1 MFFSFLSWKSLSVP
15 KDQPHSFLNLNVRIF
30 WTSNT
35 FTWIKT
41 GKIQRNPDHSFLH
54 KPSFK
59 LVRKTSLP
67 RPPSAPVPPPSC
79 SGPSETGSRAERTCG
94 CPGGQGPEYSYSPC
108 SQVSLE
114 TILPCP
120 GTLAP
125 PPLYLPNKA
134 GSSRAGLQ
142 ASQSVEEELE
152 ALVGIKFA
160 PRRLRIQQNVSEKT
174 RRAQSF
180 ITWANCLACAPACTR
195 TGAGDRASWPG
206 SGPSCLCSVPSSL
219 GLSVPICNPRDWRV
233 CLQSLPSFLRL
244 LSQAVLLL

>member
-1 MFFSFLSWKSLSVP
+1 M
-15 KDQPHSFLNLNVRIF
+15 F

-35 FTWIKT
+35 FTWTKT

-79 SGPSETGSRAERTCG
+79 SGPSGPSERGSRAERTWG
-94 CPGGQGPEYSYSPC
+94 CPGGQGLEYSYSPC

-142 ASQSVEEELE
+142 ASQSVEE
-152 ALVGIKFA
+152 FA
-160 PRRLRIQQNVSEKT
+160 PGRLRIQQDISEKT

-180 ITWANCLACAPACTR
+180 ITWANCLACCVHTHWGR
-195 TGAGDRASWPG
+195 RQ
-206 SGPSCLCSVPSSL
+206 SVL
-219 GLSVPICNPRDWRV
+219 A
-233 CLQSLPSFLRL
+233 RL
-244 LSQAVLLL
+244 WS

>member
-1 MFFSFLSWKSLSVP
+1 M
-15 KDQPHSFLNLNVRIF
+15 
-30 WTSNT
+30 
-35 FTWIKT
+35 

-59 LVRKTSLP
+59 LVRKTSLS

-79 SGPSETGSRAERTCG
+79 SGPLGPSETGSRAEKTWG
-94 CPGGQGPEYSYSPC
+94 CPGGQGLEYSYTPC

-125 PPLYLPNKA
+125 PPPLYLPNKA
-134 GSSRAGLQ
+134 GSSRTGLQ

-152 ALVGIKFA
+152 ALVCIKFSS
-160 PRRLRIQQNVSEKT
+160 RRLRIQQDISEKT
-174 RRAQSF
+174 QRAQSL
-180 ITWANCLACAPACTR
+180 IIWANCLACAPACTR

-219 GLSVPICNPRDWRV
+219 GLSLPICNLRDWRV